1 MESFDLGLDNLKK
14 FVISLMRELRG
25 KEMPVFLCVG
35 SDKFVSDSLAPIVS
49 EMLTKKYNIPAYV
62 YGGLD
67 YNINATNLT
76 YAVNYIE
83 TMHPRNPI
91 VLIDATL
98 SEDVGKIMLTSG
110 GFAGLGKVIPIKR
123 VGDISILGV
132 VGRKSQNFD
141 LNSTRLKLILEEAKF
156 ISLGVAFVTK
166 ELYKESQ
173 FRRKALL
180 KIQNST
186 N

>member
-1 MESFDLGLDNLKK
+1 MQEFSLDKVGQKK
-14 FVISLMRELRG
+14 FVLSLFEMLRG

-49 EMLTKKYNIPAYV
+49 ELLIKKYNIPAYV

-76 YAVNYIE
+76 QAINYIE

-98 SEDVGKIMLTSG
+98 GEHVGKVLLTSG
-110 GFAGLGKVIPIKR
+110 GFCGMGKILPLKK

-132 VGRKSQNFD
+132 VGKNHKNFD
-141 LNSTRLKLILEEAKF
+141 LNSTRLSLVVSQAKF
-156 ISLGVAFVTK
+156 ISQTIAFVTNK
-166 ELYKESQ
+166 LFVEKQQRISQ
-173 FRRKALL
+173 LN
-180 KIQNST
+180 KIYCE
-186 N
+186 